1 MKDKPEIYNQDVLHH
16 YQNPYNK
23 GKLVD
28 PDFSVTEENPNC
40 GDRIILQIKLKGNK
54 ISEVKFDGHG
64 CVLSIGAASI
74 LTQMVRG
81 LNVRDATELT
91 LDDLVDNMGNPPK
104 MRKDCVSLPLDALKK
119 ALSEW

>member
-1 MKDKPEIYNQDVLHH
+1 MKDKPKIYNQDVLHH

-23 GKLVD
+23 GKLDD

-40 GDRIILQIKLKGNK
+40 GDRITLQLKLKGDE
-54 ISEVKFDGHG
+54 ISKVKFDGHG

-81 LNVRDATELT
+81 LSVGEASELT

-104 MRKDCVSLPLDALKK
+104 MRRNCVSLSLDALKD

>member
-16 YQNPYNK
+16 YQNPHNR
-23 GKLVD
+23 GKLDD

-40 GDRIILQIKLKGNK
+40 GDRITIQLKLRGDE
-54 ISEVKFDGHG
+54 IRDVKFDGHG

-81 LNVRDATELT
+81 LSVGEASELT
-91 LDDLVDNMGNPPK
+91 LGDLVDNMGNPPK
-104 MRKDCVSLPLDALKK
+104 MRRDCVSLSLDALKE